1 MHFHLS
7 QIFDLGVSF
16 FFFNAELKIAYQQ
29 FLIFLSFMSL
39 FFKKLRSN

>member
-7 QIFDLGVSF
+7 QIFDLGASY
-16 FFFNAELKIAYQQ
+16 FFNAELKIAYQQ